1 MPSITLSSL
10 QALSYL
16 IMITILWGGCFKY
29 TQFKDEQLNF
39 GEFQQLLRVIQSVIS
54 EPELKSKLSD
64 SKARILKL

>member
-1 MPSITLSSL
+1 
-10 QALSYL
+10 
-16 IMITILWGGCFKY
+16 MITILWGGCFKY